1 MVIKVSKYLSHSD
14 VKCYQVYKLFKKD
27 GGVFCQTKDKINAAN
42 IQSFVEVCVCG
53 CTHTSVAVHTILIE
67 YF

>member
-14 VKCYQVYKLFKKD
+14 VKCYQVYKLSEID
-27 GGVFCQTKDKINAAN
+27 GGVFCQTKDKMQKIFRVLWKCACR
-42 IQSFVEVCVCG
+42 S
-53 CTHTSVAVHTILIE
+53 THTSVAVHTVFIE